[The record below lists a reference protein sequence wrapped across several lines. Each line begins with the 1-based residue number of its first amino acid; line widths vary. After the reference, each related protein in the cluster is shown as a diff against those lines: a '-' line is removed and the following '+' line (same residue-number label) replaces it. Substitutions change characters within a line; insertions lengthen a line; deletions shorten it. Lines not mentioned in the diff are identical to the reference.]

1 MNIDT
6 YLNKIREKNK
16 KNKTNYDSLITEIP
30 YITNIKDLEKLKEI
44 LEELKK
50 ENKDFYNHLIS
61 LLKNNTDL
69 DTLFLLYKEYKNAK
83 RREAVLNKELSD
95 KSLEFK
101 EINDDLD
108 RKEDL
113 LKDFDNDSKKLKDS
127 GKIIADL
134 STTISINLDRA
145 FDKIEQDD
153 ITKLGFGTK
162 ALLAIGSFLAF
173 KNNKNILGVLLA
185 SYLSYKLIEELVAN
199 RKSNYLEL
207 CDEYLNSLEKY
218 QEEALEVEK
227 NLVNNLENLEAIE
240 TSLKDKYK
248 EYLKEKEFKRILKMI
263 EEIKNTVND
272 SMKEIDKTKNNIN
285 RNIDDGKSKVKV
297 LEG

>member
-1 MNIDT
+1 MNIDS

-69 DTLFLLYKEYKNAK
+69 DSLFLLYKEYKNAK
-83 RREAVLNKELSD
+83 RREDVLNKELSD

-185 SYLSYKLIEELVAN
+185 SYLSYKIIEELVAN

-240 TSLKDKYK
+240 VSLKDKYK

-263 EEIKNTVND
+263 EEIKKTVND
-272 SMKEIDKTKNNIN
+272 SMKEIDKTKDNIN

>member
-1 MNIDT
+1 MNIDS

-69 DTLFLLYKEYKNAK
+69 DSLFLLYKEYKNAK
-83 RREAVLNKELSD
+83 RREDVLNKELSD

-185 SYLSYKLIEELVAN
+185 SYLSYKIIEELVAN

-263 EEIKNTVND
+263 EEIKDTVND